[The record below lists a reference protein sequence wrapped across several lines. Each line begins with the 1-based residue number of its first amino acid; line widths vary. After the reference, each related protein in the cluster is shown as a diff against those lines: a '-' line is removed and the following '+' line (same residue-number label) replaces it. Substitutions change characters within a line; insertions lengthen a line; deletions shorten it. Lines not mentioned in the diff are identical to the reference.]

1 MDQRLCDAILEQRGT
16 ASQEVSGP
24 AETPTIP
31 PIPPAH
37 VLPPENA
44 AEIVL
49 KHGNELL

>member
-1 MDQRLCDAILEQRGT
+1 VDQRLCDAILEQRGT

-24 AETPTIP
+24 AETST
-31 PIPPAH
+31 IPPAH

-49 KHGNELL
+49 KRGNELL